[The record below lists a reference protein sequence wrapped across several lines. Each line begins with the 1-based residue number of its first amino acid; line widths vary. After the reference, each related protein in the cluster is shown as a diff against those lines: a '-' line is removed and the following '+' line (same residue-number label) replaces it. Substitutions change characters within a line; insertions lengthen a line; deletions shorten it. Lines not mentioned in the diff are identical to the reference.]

1 MKPKRIILGLL
12 CAGVVLGGGFSVQ
25 KTYADET
32 QSVRTAKSQNEA
44 EIVELQPSDV
54 EISGDTITRLTS
66 QAVAQK
72 LINGGA
78 LVIPESLASKIGAA
92 VFPGIVFNG

>member
-54 EISGDTITRLTS
+54 EISG
-66 QAVAQK
+66 
-72 LINGGA
+72 
-78 LVIPESLASKIGAA
+78 
-92 VFPGIVFNG
+92 